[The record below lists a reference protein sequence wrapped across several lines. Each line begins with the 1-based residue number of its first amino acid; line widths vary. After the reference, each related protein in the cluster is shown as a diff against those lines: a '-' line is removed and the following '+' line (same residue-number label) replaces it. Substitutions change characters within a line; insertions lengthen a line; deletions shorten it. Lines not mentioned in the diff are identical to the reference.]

1 MIKKLTSSNRFKFY
15 SPYLRVFICLYL
27 LKDIIIMWEFNDII
41 YLNNSFLSL
50 DVLPYLNF
58 LNIDIQSIRNNF
70 YLFYSIYILLIFLFL
85 FGIGK
90 RITPFLLFLSLGVI
104 QTLSWF
110 TLNGGDNILK
120 FLVLYYVFIDSY
132 DKFCLLK
139 SRNDDNNEL
148 TNFLS
153 NLGGFS
159 ICIHICLVYFI
170 SAVHKIHADVWFNGV
185 ATYYILASERF
196 QGTSLNTNLVQ
207 NGFFVTMSTYG
218 TIIIELFF
226 PFLIWN
232 RNLKPFLIL
241 FAVSLHMGIA
251 VFMMLYDFQIL
262 FIMILGFF
270 ISNDEWDQ
278 LIYLKNTKLKRIKR
292 IQKT

>member
-41 YLNNSFLSL
+41 YLNNSFLSI

-139 SRNDDNNEL
+139 SSNDDNNEL

-196 QGTSLNTNLVQ
+196 QGTSLNTSLVQ

>member
-196 QGTSLNTNLVQ
+196 QGTSLNTSLVQ

>member
-139 SRNDDNNEL
+139 SSNDDNNEL

-196 QGTSLNTNLVQ
+196 QGTSLNTSLVQ